1 MSTAVDMLGSE
12 PWRQKIRAG
21 NEIGKEDIQSPSS
34 RPSDIRRGEEGLPV
48 PALGAGFQ
56 ASIMRFPL
64 PNLYAQVMELSRPV
78 GQNLNICPMPTS
90 VGHERTTSPCCC
102 QAEG

>member
-1 MSTAVDMLGSE
+1 MSTAVDMPESE
-12 PWRQKIRAG
+12 SWRQKIRAG

-56 ASIMRFPL
+56 ASVIRFPL
-64 PNLYAQVMELSRPV
+64 PNLCAQVIELSRSV
-78 GQNLNICPMPTS
+78 GQNLNMRPMPTG